1 MAAIIPP
8 RWLVLAGKSKQPFTR
23 FTSLKNARIFGPPN
37 AFSRQASLNWNQGL
51 QPHAHRRCA
60 PRLTLMETSAELAL
74 ARYTEIYEKL
84 YAHAPKD
91 VRILS
96 GDWLIVNGAQLRA
109 SELAQMTDLLE
120 LEHSLTQE
128 RKRSLATRLTS
139 WLRQ

>member
-1 MAAIIPP
+1 MQVCTKVRP
-8 RWLVLAGKSKQPFTR
+8 
-23 FTSLKNARIFGPPN
+23 
-37 AFSRQASLNWNQGL
+37 
-51 QPHAHRRCA
+51 
-60 PRLTLMETSAELAL
+60 METSAELAL

-109 SELAQMTDLLE
+109 SELAQMTAVLE

-128 RKRSLATRLTS
+128 RKRSLATRLTG